1 MEPNLTRWDDW
12 IDINHSMLPLLI
24 GFVILLGTSG
34 VYSNEY
40 SSKMHGTL
48 LTTKNGRSE
57 LFWSKLLASCLF
69 AAIVVIIFQALAAL
83 LYMHVYGLP
92 SKTPHKQP
100 YILLQDANTMWAL
113 QFYFCQLAGSLL
125 EPSS

>member
-1 MEPNLTRWDDW
+1 MWKKQLKDEAALRIESLVERNVTLNKMIQELKNEPDTPLNRYLLQQYTHMPKMEPNLTRWDDW

-48 LTTKNGRSE
+48 LTTKNGR
-57 LFWSKLLASCLF
+57 
-69 AAIVVIIFQALAAL
+69 
-83 LYMHVYGLP
+83 
-92 SKTPHKQP
+92 KQM
-100 YILLQDANTMWAL
+100 QK
-113 QFYFCQLAGSLL
+113 
-125 EPSS
+125 